1 VSERLVVL
9 STVGSAEDA
18 ERIAHG
24 LVERGLAACV
34 NILPGV
40 VSVYRWKG
48 AVHREAELL
57 LVIKTRAERLPV
69 LKDALTAMH
78 PYDVPE
84 ALALP
89 VEDGLAPYLAWLDDA
104 VKD

>member
-1 VSERLVVL
+1 MSERLVVL
-9 STVGSAEDA
+9 STVGSADDA
-18 ERIAHG
+18 ERVARG

-34 NILPGV
+34 NIVPGV

-48 AVHREAELL
+48 VVQREAEQL
-57 LVIKTRAERLPV
+57 LVIKTRAERLPA
-69 LKDALTAMH
+69 LKEALLAMH

-104 VKD
+104 VKG

>member
-1 VSERLVVL
+1 VSDRLVVF
-9 STVGSAEDA
+9 STVGSADDA
-18 ERIAHG
+18 ERIAQA

-40 VSVYRWKG
+40 ISVYRWKG
-48 AVHREAELL
+48 AVHRETELL
-57 LVIKTRAERLPV
+57 LVIKTRAERLPL
-69 LKDALTAMH
+69 LKETLTAMH

>member
-1 VSERLVVL
+1 MVVL
-9 STVGSAEDA
+9 STVARAEDA
-18 ERIAHG
+18 ERIAAA

-34 NILPGV
+34 NVVPGV

-48 AVHREAELL
+48 AVQRETELL
-57 LVIKTRAERLPV
+57 LLIKTRSERLPA
-69 LKDALTAMH
+69 LKEALSDLH

-89 VEDGLAPYLAWLDDA
+89 VSDGLAPCLAWLDDS
-104 VKD
+104 VRS

>member
-9 STVGSAEDA
+9 STVGSADDA
-18 ERIAHG
+18 ERVARG

-34 NILPGV
+34 NIVPGV

-48 AVHREAELL
+48 VVQREAEQL
-57 LVIKTRAERLPV
+57 LVIKTRAERLPA
-69 LKDALTAMH
+69 LKEALLAMH

-104 VKD
+104 VKA

>member
-9 STVGSAEDA
+9 STVGSTDDA
-18 ERIAHG
+18 DRIARG

-34 NILPGV
+34 NIVPGV

-48 AVHREAELL
+48 AVQREAEQL
-57 LVIKTRAERLPV
+57 LVIKTRSERLPA
-69 LKDALTAMH
+69 LKEALLAMH

-104 VKD
+104 VKA